1 MAYGQVTRE
10 YRISGVGEIPSYRRA
25 RLAEMYA
32 QENPVQVY
40 LRETSTLTSTVYRR
54 NPDDPLFLFF
64 TDEMVWTRPVFGA
77 LNLLAGIGQ
86 TLTGLLT
93 WPVDGGHA
101 LRSGPLGALYS
112 LPELAFFNIRK
123 GSLDYGRS
131 TAHRTGL
138 ELAASPAAA
147 DTPAER

>member
-1 MAYGQVTRE
+1 
-10 YRISGVGEIPSYRRA
+10 
-25 RLAEMYA
+25 MYA
-32 QENPVQVY
+32 QENPLHVY
-40 LRETSTLTSTVYRR
+40 LRETNTVTSTVYRR

-86 TLTGLLT
+86 TLSGLLT
-93 WPVDGGHA
+93 WPLDGGHA
-101 LRSGPLGALYS
+101 LRAGPRGALYS

-138 ELAASPAAA
+138 ELVASPAAA